1 MFVIQSFFPEL
12 MDKLQNSND
21 FQQDYSSEYNT
32 QEEQQ
37 RPKTEEELKAE
48 LFEKEKS
55 HPGKYLYW
63 EITTKEKILLDQQI
77 FEGDIRNNAT
87 LCSFKNMRIKI
98 SALAKTGYV
107 LESREYIIT
116 EFVKPFELTTF
127 ELRTKSWDSRT
138 VDFNYEIV
146 SAEGY

>member
-1 MFVIQSFFPEL
+1 
-12 MDKLQNSND
+12 
-21 FQQDYSSEYNT
+21 
-32 QEEQQ
+32 
-37 RPKTEEELKAE
+37 
-48 LFEKEKS
+48 
-55 HPGKYLYW
+55 
-63 EITTKEKILLDQQI
+63 LDQQI
-77 FEGDIRNNAT
+77 FEGDIRNNAK

-107 LESREYIIT
+107 LESREFIIT